1 MRNAN
6 MTNEYFNLRMAA
18 DEMKTLYRKLALK
31 FHPDVCKELSPE
43 DATRKMQQI
52 NAEFAFWYA
61 RAGSS
66 EVKDRKV
73 NENPNKREYYETHY
87 TSATYID
94 SLEAMIK
101 WILDEGIDYI
111 NGISVDIVGVFIW
124 IAGIRYEDADIRAK
138 VKAVGFQGSWK
149 YHDNGDREYMWKWT
163 PEIRHFGSN
172 DNIDDIKRKYG
183 SESVKGRRGNGAMI
197 AR

>member
-1 MRNAN
+1 MIIA
-6 MTNEYFNLRMAA
+6 MVCISLCTFTMIIIIGL
-18 DEMKTLYRKLALK
+18 
-31 FHPDVCKELSPE
+31 HPDVCKELSLE

-61 RAGSS
+61 RAASS

-163 PEIRHFGSN
+163 PEIRRFGSN